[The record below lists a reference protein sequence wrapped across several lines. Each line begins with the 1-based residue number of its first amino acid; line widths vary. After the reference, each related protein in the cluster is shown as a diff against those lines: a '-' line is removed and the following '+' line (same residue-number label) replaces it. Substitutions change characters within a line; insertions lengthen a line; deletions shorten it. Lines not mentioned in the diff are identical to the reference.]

1 MRRVLWLTSCSALS
15 TFLPL
20 ARTRAFPVYNAK
32 KSFTSFTD
40 GVIGLIISEMWV
52 KDFFLSILHLILC
65 IAGFDRVVKDF
76 RLFYISLQ
84 VFDFEVKRRH
94 W

>member
-1 MRRVLWLTSCSALS
+1 MLCYALHFRLFFSRAYARVSC
-15 TFLPL
+15 
-20 ARTRAFPVYNAK
+20 YNAK

-40 GVIGLIISEMWV
+40 GVNGLIISEMWV
-52 KDFFLSILHLILC
+52 KDFFLSFLHPVLC

-76 RLFYISLQ
+76 CLFFSLLQ
-84 VFDFEVKRRH
+84 VLDFEVKRRY